1 MLIQALK
8 LGHATLLFLIL
19 ICVVHF
25 LTPNE
30 VVAVQILSKSKLEKC
45 EKNSDSG
52 NLNCTKKIVLNMA
65 VPSGASGGEA
75 SIVAEIVEVEEN
87 SSQKMQTF
95 RIPPVLT
102 VNKSA
107 AYALYELTYIRD
119 VAYKP
124 EEYYVKTRKCEPD
137 ADAKVVKI
145 CYEMKMVTLLNT
157 LSQYAVLVGLSGGYL
172 HHAEMFVLDKLMK
185 GKANTAHCVRFPGD
199 WFHVFAI
206 GQRSVGFSVLI
217 QVKTGSTVSE
227 VLVGPENR
235 TAISND
241 NFLRVNLIGDFVGYT
256 NIPSLEDFY
265 LVIPRQFCI
274 LGFSYIAE
282 SFLLILWKP
291 GPGQP
296 QDMGRNF
303 SMWMLLERVRFSLD
317 GLECNK
323 IGVSY
328 EAFNG
333 QPNFCSSPLWSCL
346 HNQIWNYWVADQN
359 RIQRNQLPLYGVEG
373 RFERINQHPN
383 AGTHSFSIGVAE
395 VINTNLLIELSADDV
410 EYVYQR
416 SPGKILSINVPTFEA
431 LTQFGTATITTTNT
445 GEVEASYSLTFDCS
459 SDVTL
464 MEEQFFIMKPKEMST
479 RSFKLYPPTDQ
490 AAKYVCAAILK
501 DSEYKEVDRAEC
513 QFSTTSTVLDNG
525 TQGNPFSPP
534 KNGTASF
541 FESMESIWNNL
552 WNVLVDFVTGKTCR
566 RKCSGFFDF
575 RCHIQY
581 ICMSWIV
588 MFGLLLAIFPTV
600 LVLLWLLH
608 QKGLFDPIY
617 DWWEDHFWDGT
628 QHSKDYRKHRVDV
641 DRPRTHALKHHG
653 HEATHHKHGSHYKRR
668 NIHHDYRHNQLERG
682 SDYYYHLHHVHKDK
696 HKHGRRKH
704 SSVMQIVDE
713 SHGYHAKKKGRRATK
728 DY

>member
-1 MLIQALK
+1 MRTQTPK
-8 LGHATLLFLIL
+8 LGHKTLLFLLCFIG
-19 ICVVHF
+19 F
-25 LTPNE
+25 LTPHD

-45 EKNSDSG
+45 EKTSDSG

-87 SSQKMQTF
+87 SSQKMQNF

-107 AYALYELTYIRD
+107 AYALYQLTYIRD
-119 VAYKP
+119 VAFKP
-124 EEYYVKTRKCEPD
+124 EEYYVKTRKCERD

-145 CYEMKMVTLLNT
+145 CERLRDENDHIIEHTEPICCPCGPQRRVPSSCGN
-157 LSQYAVLVGLSGGYL
+157 V
-172 HHAEMFVLDKLMK
+172 FDKLMK

-199 WFHVFAI
+199 WFHVFGI

-217 QVKTGSTVSE
+217 QVKTGSKVSE
-227 VLVGPENR
+227 VFVGPENR

-256 NIPSLEDFY
+256 NIPSFEDFY
-265 LVIPRQFCI
+265 LVIPRQ
-274 LGFSYIAE
+274 G
-282 SFLLILWKP
+282 

-296 QDMGRNF
+296 QNLGRNL

-317 GLECNK
+317 GVECNK

-333 QPNFCSSPLWSCL
+333 QPNFCSSPFWSCL
-346 HNQIWNYWVADQN
+346 HNQLWNFWEADQN
-359 RIQRNQLPLYGVEG
+359 RIERNQLPLYGVEG

-383 AGTHSFSIGVAE
+383 AGTHSFSIGVTE

-416 SPGKILSINVPTFEA
+416 SPGKIVSINVPTFEA
-431 LTQFGTATITTTNT
+431 LTQFGTATITATNT

-464 MEEQFFIMKPKEMST
+464 MEEQFLIMKPKET
-479 RSFKLYPPTDQ
+479 TTQAFKLYPATDQ

-501 DSEYKEVDRAEC
+501 DSDYKEVDRAEC

-525 TQGNPFSPP
+525 SQGNPFNPP
-534 KNGTASF
+534 KTGATGF
-541 FESMESIWNNL
+541 FDSVESIWNNL
-552 WNVLVDFVTGKTCR
+552 WNILVDFVTGKTCR
-566 RKCSGFFDF
+566 RKCPRFFDF

-581 ICMSWIV
+581 ICMSWVV

-600 LVLLWLLH
+600 VVLLWLLH
-608 QKGLFDPIY
+608 QKGLFDPLY
-617 DWWEDHFWDGT
+617 DWWEDHFWDNN
-628 QHSKDYRKHRVDV
+628 QHTKDIRKHRSDV
-641 DRPRTHALKHHG
+641 EHSHAHVHKHHG
-653 HEATHHKHGSHYKRR
+653 HDARNHKHGSHHKRR
-668 NIHHDYRHNQLERG
+668 NIHNDHRHNQFERG

-696 HKHGRRKH
+696 PKHGRRKH
-704 SSVMQIVDE
+704 SSIMQKVDE
-713 SHGYHAKKKGRRATK
+713 NTGYHGHKKERRLTK
-728 DY
+728 DYS

>member
-19 ICVVHF
+19 ICFVHF

-30 VVAVQILSKSKLEKC
+30 VDAVQILSKSKLEKC

-274 LGFSYIAE
+274 LRFSYIAE

-383 AGTHSFSIGVAE
+383 AGTHSFSIGVTE
-395 VINTNLLIELSADDV
+395 VVNTNLLIELSADDV

-501 DSEYKEVDRAEC
+501 DSEYKEVDRADC

-600 LVLLWLLH
+600 EVQCLCFC
-608 QKGLFDPIY
+608 GFY
-617 DWWEDHFWDGT
+617 T
-628 QHSKDYRKHRVDV
+628 
-641 DRPRTHALKHHG
+641 
-653 HEATHHKHGSHYKRR
+653 KRDFLILYTIGGKIIFGMILSTAR
-668 NIHHDYRHNQLERG
+668 I
-682 SDYYYHLHHVHKDK
+682 
-696 HKHGRRKH
+696 
-704 SSVMQIVDE
+704 IE
-713 SHGYHAKKKGRRATK
+713 STELT
-728 DY
+728 